1 MADGGRPSPRKY
13 LTVHD
18 IVIPKGIEA
27 SPTRPSPRMSP
38 FQIYQD
44 ENVRVL
50 ATLVDH
56 APMFPAFGF
65 RFETP
70 DGVIVFSGD
79 TSRNDNLIELATGA
93 DVLVH
98 EVMDM
103 NWPRRML
110 PEPRSAADEAKL
122 RHLLEAHT
130 DVAEVGS
137 IARAAGVKVLVMSH
151 LGPPT
156 TRDEDYLSQVK
167 GFSGKVMVGR
177 RLFSL
182 DLPVK

>member
-1 MADGGRPSPRKY
+1 MR
-13 LTVHD
+13 
-18 IVIPKGIEA
+18 
-27 SPTRPSPRMSP
+27 P

-50 ATLVDH
+50 AALVNH
-56 APMFPAFGF
+56 APMFPAFAY

-79 TSRNDNLIELATGA
+79 TGRNDNLIELAQGA

-98 EVMDM
+98 EVIDM
-103 NWPRRML
+103 NWPRNYL
-110 PEPRSAADEAKL
+110 PEPRSAANEAKL

-137 IARAAGVKVLVMSH
+137 VARAAGARVLVLSH
-151 LGPPT
+151 FSPPT
-156 TRDEDYLSQVK
+156 TTDAEYLSQVK
-167 GFSGKVMVGR
+167 DYSGITMDGR

-182 DLPVK
+182 PLPLR